1 MSTATS
7 ICRQIE
13 QSILTGSLEA
23 GSRVNENSLAGKYG
37 VSRSVV
43 RDALRLLEREGL
55 VAFFEN
61 RGAVVRQPTVA
72 EVLQLYDVRAGLSST
87 AARLAAANATT
98 ANIEELAELQRLM
111 GELRDGD
118 RESDYDQLNIAFHNL
133 IFAASGNG
141 RLIQMHDAVSKEMRL
156 FVRRGVSGS
165 GTMRQSFFEHE
176 TILHAIRA
184 GDVARAASAFEA
196 HVHSGKAR
204 MLEAMFAQV
213 ETETS

>member
-7 ICRQIE
+7 IWRQIE
-13 QSILTGSLEA
+13 QSILTGALEA

-43 RDALRLLEREGL
+43 REALRLLEREGL
-55 VAFFEN
+55 VAFYEN

-72 EVLQLYDVRAGLSST
+72 EILQLYDVRAGLSGT
-87 AARLAAANATT
+87 AARLAAANATM
-98 ANIEELAELQRLM
+98 AQIEELTELQRLM

-118 RESDYDQLNIAFHNL
+118 SESDYDRLNIAFHNL
-133 IFAASGNG
+133 IFAASGNT
-141 RLIQMHDAVSKEMRL
+141 RLNQIHDAVSKEMRL

-176 TILHAIRA
+176 SILNAIRA
-184 GDVARAASAFEA
+184 GDITQAAAAFEA

-204 MLEAMFAQV
+204 MLEGMSAYLEV
-213 ETETS
+213 TKG